1 MKEGKNGTFY
11 PPFPV
16 LGMASDGSVFVS
28 CGGGG
33 EKAAKEVP
41 NVVQAHRYDE
51 QTGQMSTIASLDTG
65 KSVVVAL
72 TFAGGALWLGSSG
85 AGCKVLTLSVEK
97 NTIMQLCEWTSEVEG
112 KGPSQN
118 ISRLSPSGEI
128 VACGG
133 TDGVVRMYE
142 AGKLDCE
149 PPLKHKC
156 AKNDEVLDLDFSPDS
171 KVLASCDRTG
181 CARLWDPATGEQTKC
196 IDFKHAGTSVAIR
209 MLRYLPPQEG
219 QQQFIAAMSAPRGPA
234 CLALYNGD
242 GSVVKQAKLDEKP
255 LTAIALDTSAQMVAV
270 NFVTGGKR
278 VYSVPALRCLKK
290 IENVHD
296 LPAPCAAFV
305 GCTAVSGS
313 GDRSIHLLSCKK
325 GSSGGG
331 FTCGSC
337 LYLLLLVLVM
347 AIVAFLL
354 MRIGMKGAIL
364 SEGEL

>member
-85 AGCKVLTLSVEK
+85 AGCKVLTLSAARRKPHAAFGPGERPRAGNELSCLAIPKLQRDLEMEQGSRDLSNGGVEK

-156 AKNDEVLDLDFSPDS
+156 AKNDEVLDLDFSP
-171 KVLASCDRTG
+171 
-181 CARLWDPATGEQTKC
+181 
-196 IDFKHAGTSVAIR
+196 
-209 MLRYLPPQEG
+209 G

-325 GSSGGG
+325 GSSAGG

>member
-156 AKNDEVLDLDFSPDS
+156 AKNDEVLDLDFSP
-171 KVLASCDRTG
+171 
-181 CARLWDPATGEQTKC
+181 
-196 IDFKHAGTSVAIR
+196 
-209 MLRYLPPQEG
+209 G

-325 GSSGGG
+325 GSSAGG